1 MGKLFEILA
10 VEANHEGIAKKL
22 LGETTQVFKNK
33 ENLFGG
39 KIRTLSM
46 FDTSPEKAVEIKAIE
61 AKEYN
66 EIKISSTIPD
76 SMNYLACVLADYYD
90 VVYQK
95 EATNQLAKQD
105 IIIDGVTIAKD
116 VPVTFL
122 LSMENRL
129 KDLRNVIVEIPTLA
143 PGKLWTPDGN
153 YGLRNV
159 YRTPDEHNLKT
170 QKDTEFRTTAP
181 ATAQHQ
187 ALVVPMEIV
196 KNVGQYTDIAW
207 SGLITSADKAM
218 LLERTDKML
227 QAVKRARGRANT
239 QEAVNDKVGDNILGF
254 IVGNWFDRSKMNP
267 DAKV

>member
-10 VEANHEGIAKKL
+10 VEANHEGVAKKL
-22 LGETTQVFKNK
+22 LSETTQTFKNK

-39 KIRTLSM
+39 KLRTLNM
-46 FDTSPEKAVEIKAIE
+46 FDTSPEKAVEMKAVE
-61 AKEYN
+61 AKERT
-66 EIKISSTIPD
+66 EIKISSTVPD
-76 SMNYLACVLADYYD
+76 SMNYLGCILADYYD

-105 IIIDGVTIAKD
+105 IIIDGVVIIKD

-129 KDLRNVIVEIPTLA
+129 KDLRNVVLEIPTLA
-143 PGKLWTPDGN
+143 PGKFWTPDGN
-153 YGLRNV
+153 YGRNV
-159 YRTPDEHNLKT
+159 HRTPEEHNLKT
-170 QKDTEFRTTAP
+170 AKDIDFRIAAP
-181 ATAQHQ
+181 ATDKHPAQ
-187 ALVVPMEIV
+187 VVQTEAVRNI
-196 KNVGQYTDIAW
+196 GQYTDVTW

-239 QEAVNDKVGDNILGF
+239 QEAINDKVGDKILGF
-254 IVGNWFDRSKMNP
+254 IIGSWFDRSRMNTE
-267 DAKV
+267 ASM